1 MTSCPMPVAHGP
13 HVVDRL
19 IQRNVQS
26 IRGAMELDPAPTG
39 YLALSNAAMISPT
52 IATT

>member
-26 IRGAMELDPAPTG
+26 IRGAMDSIQHQ
-39 YLALSNAAMISPT
+39 LATLPSAMPR
-52 IATT
+52 